1 MSTAVADGRRHA
13 LPATDAAWLHMD
25 RPTNPMVVNA
35 LVLFGEPLDPRL
47 MADVL
52 ERRLVDRFPR
62 FREVVVERTGRGPA
76 FEPHRAF
83 DLDNHLHRVAL
94 PAPGDRAALE
104 QLVDDLIT
112 GPLDPG
118 RPLWHAHLIEGYEGG
133 SAVLWR
139 IHHCVADGIALA
151 RLLLSITDEVAGA
164 AELEPVRDAGGGRA
178 GGVVGD
184 AAKLARAAL
193 NLGGR
198 AVREAVAAADDP
210 SRLRRLAGRAL
221 RDAGTLTKLL
231 ASPPDTRTELK
242 APLAGRRR
250 VAWTEPLPL
259 AEVKAAGRRHG
270 ATINDMLVAA
280 LAGALSDHLGA
291 GAGPPDEV
299 HAMVPFN
306 LRPLDE
312 PVPSDLGN
320 DFALILLALPVGIAD
335 PHRRLREVH
344 ERMEAIKHSDEA
356 PISYGILSAIGRT
369 PAQVEELMIEFF
381 TDKASLVVTNVPGP
395 REPLSFAGAPIDG
408 VLVWAP
414 CSGSIG
420 TTVSIFSY
428 AGQVTVGLMT
438 DTGLVPDPHPIVRSY
453 ERELR
458 RLIDAPAG

>member
-1 MSTAVADGRRHA
+1 MATTVGNGARHA
-13 LPATDAAWLHMD
+13 LPAADVAWLHMD

-35 LVLFGEPLDPRL
+35 LVLFGGPLDLRRT
-47 MADVL
+47 ADVL
-52 ERRLVDRFPR
+52 RRRLVDRFPR
-62 FREVVVERTGRGPA
+62 FSEVVVERTARGPA

-104 QLVDDLIT
+104 ELVDDLIA
-112 GPLDPG
+112 GQLDPG

-139 IHHCVADGIALA
+139 IHHCIADGIALA
-151 RLLLSITDEVAGA
+151 RLLLSITDEVADA
-164 AELEPVRDAGGGRA
+164 VDPEPVSYRRGGIL
-178 GGVVGD
+178 GD
-184 AAKLARAAL
+184 AARLAGTAWS
-193 NLGGR
+193 LGGR
-198 AVREAVAAADDP
+198 AMREAAATVGDP
-210 SRLRRLAGRAL
+210 GRLRGLAGRTL
-221 RDAGTLTKLL
+221 RDAATVTKLL

-259 AEVKAAGRRHG
+259 ADVKAAGRRHG
-270 ATINDMLVAA
+270 ATINDLLVAA
-280 LAGALSDHLGA
+280 LAGALGDELGD
-291 GAGPPDEV
+291 GGSRPDEV

-320 DFALILLALPVGIAD
+320 DFALTLLALPVGLAD
-335 PHRRLREVH
+335 PRERLRAVH
-344 ERMEAIKHSDEA
+344 ERMEAIKRSDEA
-356 PISYGILSAIGRT
+356 PISHGILSAIGRT
-369 PAQVEELMIEFF
+369 PAQVEELLIGFF

-395 REPLSFAGAPIDG
+395 REPLSFAGAPVEG

-428 AGQVTVGLMT
+428 AGAVTVGLMT
-438 DTGLVPDPHPIVRSY
+438 DTGLVPDPHPIVRCY
-453 ERELR
+453 ERELQQ
-458 RLIDAPAG
+458 LVELPA